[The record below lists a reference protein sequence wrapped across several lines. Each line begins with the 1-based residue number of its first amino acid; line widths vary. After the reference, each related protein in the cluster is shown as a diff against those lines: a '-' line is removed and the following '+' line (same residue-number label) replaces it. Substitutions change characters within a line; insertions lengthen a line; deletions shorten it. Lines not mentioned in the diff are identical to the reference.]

1 MSEHVSLRD
10 PYGQAAYL
18 AYIVRANNRY
28 KLSRRKKANLD
39 LRQSAAYRP
48 DDKLDINDSP
58 PIEDPPGGSENG
70 DSDHTD
76 SLQKR

>member
-28 KLSRRKKANLD
+28 KLGRRKKANLD
-39 LRQSAAYRP
+39 LRQSAAYNP
-48 DDKLDINDSP
+48 DDKLNISNSLSMVDPIAGFDNTDSP
-58 PIEDPPGGSENG
+58 
-70 DSDHTD
+70 
-76 SLQKR
+76 QKR

>member
-39 LRQSAAYRP
+39 LRQLAAYNP
-48 DDKLDINDSP
+48 YDKFNIKNVHPMVD
-58 PIEDPPGGSENG
+58 PIGGFDNTE
-70 DSDHTD
+70 

>member
-39 LRQSAAYRP
+39 LRQSAAYKP
-48 DDKLDINDSP
+48 DDKLNINNSYPMVD
-58 PIEDPPGGSENG
+58 PIGGFDN
-70 DSDHTD
+70 TD

>member
-39 LRQSAAYRP
+39 LRQSAAFEP
-48 DDKLDINDSP
+48 DDKSNISNSYPMVD
-58 PIEDPPGGSENG
+58 PIG
-70 DSDHTD
+70 DSNNTD